1 MAKGRGPSMIDV
13 KSLIEAGINP
23 KTGLPIK
30 MGNKRCTTKEDFKK
44 VIRDNDLAIAA
55 NKFVW
60 YNMPLDLS
68 SQEIEKYLYYRGQL
82 AFFYCKKLEKFM
94 LLPFTLAEGLDI
106 FGRFA
111 YITPIPFSSGIKEYE
126 KIEKMQAQIL
136 AELKLKVYYTP
147 VMPENLTEEDLYN
160 SAVII
165 YDRTK
170 QWSQTLIPTQ
180 ILNDS
185 VIDLEA
191 EAFPFLRTAML
202 NATGTKGIR
211 VADDDQ
217 YASVLEGARNMIDS
231 ALHAEPYVPMSG
243 TMEWQLLTEGS
254 GSSKALEFLQTA
266 QALDNFRLGCHGVP
280 NGGLWDKSSYVNAA
294 QTELNMGGADVSL
307 KLQDGLTT
315 RQTAATVINSIWG
328 LGAWCEPNETIV
340 NMDLDGDGVAYERN
354 EGENSGGTD
363 DGSGNETNVR
373 D

>member
-23 KTGLPIK
+23 KTGMPLK
-30 MGNKRCTTKEDFKK
+30 WGNKRATTKEDFKK
-44 VIRDNDLAIAA
+44 LIRDNDLDIAA
-55 NKFVW
+55 NKIVW
-60 YNMPLDLS
+60 YKMPLELS

-94 LLPFTLAEGLDI
+94 LLPFTLAEGLDLY
-106 FGRFA
+106 GRYA
-111 YITPIPFSSGIKEYE
+111 YIRPIPFSSGVKEYE
-126 KIEKMQAQIL
+126 KIEKLQAQIL

-170 QWSQTLIPTQ
+170 QWSQQLIPSQ
-180 ILNDS
+180 ILNDA

-191 EAFPFLRTAML
+191 ECAPFLRTAML
-202 NATGTKGIR
+202 NATGTKGVR
-211 VADDDQ
+211 VADADQ
-217 YASVLEGARNMIDS
+217 YASVLEGSRNMIDS
-231 ALHAEPYVPMSG
+231 ALHAEPLVPIEG
-243 TMEWQLLTEGS
+243 TIEFQELTEGN
-254 GSSKALEFLQTA
+254 GRALEFLQTM

-280 NGGLWDKSSYVNAA
+280 NGGLWDKASYVNTA

-307 KLQDGLTT
+307 KLQDSLTS
-315 RQTAATVINSIWG
+315 RQTSCTIINSIWG
-328 LGAWCEPNETIV
+328 LGAWCEPNEVIV

-354 EGENSGGTD
+354 EGENSGGTE
-363 DGSGNETNVR
+363 DGSGNEKNV
-373 D
+373 